1 MYVYIIKKK
10 IQKKYYIYIYIY
22 IFVNKKFFV
31 KAVQIFDNDIWE
43 KVYFNFFCFVKCV
56 KCALLLYYC
65 L

>member
-10 IQKKYYIYIYIY
+10 KIYMYIY

-43 KVYFNFFCFVKCV
+43 RVYFLFF
-56 KCALLLYYC
+56 ALLNVLNVHCYYIIVYRC